1 MLGINV
7 RKRNSFSISACF
19 MQFRNNIGSA
29 GVGFGHGADYTKYL
43 VTRILQY
50 YDNIIQTVS
59 GDAIIPRHII
69 PTGEVR
75 QKLPAPG
82 REFVAFARYRLLRCF
97 G

>member
-50 YDNIIQTVS
+50 YDNIIQT
-59 GDAIIPRHII
+59 
-69 PTGEVR
+69 GER
-75 QKLPAPG
+75 G
-82 REFVAFARYRLLRCF
+82 RNHSAAHFSDR
-97 G
+97 